1 MQNVLQ
7 IKIMQVTATG
17 TTGTWRIMKASASV
31 KKSPDS
37 KVHWANNGA
46 YLGPTGPGWAQVW
59 PNESYYLGHSINT
72 HDFIFVYS
80 CSMT

>member
-17 TTGTWRIMKASASV
+17 TIGTWRIMKASASV

-37 KVHWANNGA
+37 KVH
-46 YLGPTGPGWAQVW
+46 
-59 PNESYYLGHSINT
+59 
-72 HDFIFVYS
+72 
-80 CSMT
+80 